1 MVFSRKLDK
10 SLACHAEHSEASLP
24 RRTRLF
30 GRGGTLPQGDI
41 ILVLEKAMLPAL
53 IPTEESPVEC
63 YNSSRFNTRIV
74 LSLMIHLDIFF
85 SHNKEILLFVYGL
98 GFFIL
103 GFAIILQVQ
112 QSSRLE
118 LARSL
123 TWLAAF
129 GITHALHEWGD
140 LFIPIQAEYLASGI
154 IRLLR
159 VFQLVLLAVSFA
171 ALFEFGIS
179 VLSPLNLG
187 RSWNWLPGGVLAA
200 WIFIVFFILLP
211 VQPNLQIWYRT
222 ANALARY
229 FIGFP
234 GGMLAAYGLR
244 LHAIKR
250 IKPLNVPVIF
260 STLRI
265 AGVSLGIYAVLGGL
279 IPPPVNFFPGNIL
292 NTLTFEQAV
301 GIPPILF
308 RTLISVVIAVSVIR
322 SLEIFSLETQRKI
335 EELEQ
340 QGIINAEHER
350 LARELHD
357 GAIQKVYTAGLLV
370 ESAAHL
376 TDVTGE
382 LGARLERALVV
393 LNDAIVDLRHNLAEL
408 HHPDSFSSDKSLTQL
423 LTDVAQNPH
432 YNTLVNI
439 SLDLKIPEEKPLS
452 PLRMRHLLA
461 IINEGFAN
469 IVRHAKARNV
479 VLKAVEL
486 GDKLQITIRDDGIG
500 LAPSVSSG
508 YGLRNMRDRARL
520 LNGELQFSEPS
531 NKGTTVTLEI
541 PWEDK

>member
-1 MVFSRKLDK
+1 MPYLDVFF
-10 SLACHAEHSEASLP
+10 A
-24 RRTRLF
+24 
-30 GRGGTLPQGDI
+30 
-41 ILVLEKAMLPAL
+41 
-53 IPTEESPVEC
+53 
-63 YNSSRFNTRIV
+63 
-74 LSLMIHLDIFF
+74 
-85 SHNKEILLFVYGL
+85 HNKEILLFVYGL

-154 IRLLR
+154 VRLLR
-159 VFQLVLLAVSFA
+159 VFQLVLLVVSFA

-265 AGVSLGIYAVLGGL
+265 AGVSLGIYAILGGL
-279 IPPPVNFFPGNIL
+279 IPRPVNFFPGDIL
-292 NTLTFEQAV
+292 NTQTFEQAV
-301 GIPPILF
+301 GIPITLF
-308 RTLISVVIAVSVIR
+308 RTLISVIIAASVIR
-322 SLEIFSLETQRKI
+322 SLEIFGLETQRKI

-340 QGIINAEHER
+340 SQIINTEHER

-370 ESAAHL
+370 ESAARL
-376 TDVTGE
+376 TEPKSE
-382 LGARLERALVV
+382 LSSRLERSVVV
-393 LNDAIVDLRHNLAEL
+393 LNDAIADLRRNLAEL
-408 HHPDSFSSDKSLTQL
+408 HHSQDFTSETSLVQL
-423 LTDVAQNPH
+423 LRQLADEPH

-439 SLDLKIPEEKPLS
+439 SLDLKVPEDKSLS
-452 PLRMRHLLA
+452 PLRSGHIMA
-461 IINEGFAN
+461 IVNEA
-469 IVRHAKARNV
+469 
-479 VLKAVEL
+479 L
-486 GDKLQITIRDDGIG
+486 
-500 LAPSVSSG
+500 
-508 YGLRNMRDRARL
+508 
-520 LNGELQFSEPS
+520 
-531 NKGTTVTLEI
+531 
-541 PWEDK
+541 

>member
-1 MVFSRKLDK
+1 
-10 SLACHAEHSEASLP
+10 
-24 RRTRLF
+24 
-30 GRGGTLPQGDI
+30 
-41 ILVLEKAMLPAL
+41 
-53 IPTEESPVEC
+53 
-63 YNSSRFNTRIV
+63 
-74 LSLMIHLDIFF
+74 MIHLDIFF

-123 TWLAAF
+123 RWLAAF
-129 GITHALHEWGD
+129 GITHALNEWGD
-140 LFIPIQAEYLASGI
+140 LFIPIQAQYLPSGL

-159 VFQLVLLAVSFA
+159 VVQLILLAVSFA

-179 VLSPLNLG
+179 VLSPFNLG
-187 RSWNWLPGGVLAA
+187 KSSHWISSGLLAA
-200 WIFIVFFILLP
+200 WVFIVFFIVLP
-211 VQPNLQIWYRT
+211 LESDLEVWHHT

-234 GGMLAAYGLR
+234 GGLLAAYGLR
-244 LHAIKR
+244 LHALKR

-279 IPPPVNFFPGNIL
+279 IPPPVHFFPGNIL
-292 NTLTFEQAV
+292 NTTTFEQAV

-308 RTLISVVIAVSVIR
+308 RTLISLVIAVSVIR

-340 QGIINAEHER
+340 HQIINAEHER

-370 ESAAHL
+370 ESASRL
-376 TDVTGE
+376 TESNGE
-382 LGARLERALVV
+382 LGSRLERAVVV
-393 LNDAIVDLRHNLAEL
+393 LNDAIADLRHNLAEL
-408 HHPDSFSSDKSLTQL
+408 HHPDLFSSGESLMQL
-423 LTDVAQNPH
+423 LTDMAQNPH

-439 SLDLKIPEEKPLS
+439 SLDLKLPEEKTLS

-469 IVRHAKARNV
+469 IVRHANARNV
-479 VLKAVEL
+479 LLKAVEL
-486 GDKLQITIRDDGIG
+486 DQKLQITIKDDGVG
-500 LAPSVSSG
+500 FSPNAGTG

-520 LNGELQFSEPS
+520 LNGELSFSEPS
-531 NKGTTVTLEI
+531 HKGTTVTLEI

>member
-1 MVFSRKLDK
+1 MPYLDVFF
-10 SLACHAEHSEASLP
+10 A
-24 RRTRLF
+24 
-30 GRGGTLPQGDI
+30 
-41 ILVLEKAMLPAL
+41 
-53 IPTEESPVEC
+53 
-63 YNSSRFNTRIV
+63 
-74 LSLMIHLDIFF
+74 
-85 SHNKEILLFVYGL
+85 HNKEILLFVYGL

-123 TWLAAF
+123 IWLAAF

-154 IRLLR
+154 VRLLR
-159 VFQLVLLAVSFA
+159 VFQLVLLVVSFA

-292 NTLTFEQAV
+292 NTETFEQIF
-301 GIPPILF
+301 GIPAIIF
-308 RTLISVVIAVSVIR
+308 RTMISVLIAVFVIR
-322 SLEIFSLETQRKI
+322 SLEVFSLESQRKI

-340 QGIINAEHER
+340 QQIINAEHER

-370 ESAAHL
+370 ESAARL
-376 TDVTGE
+376 TKPETE
-382 LGARLERALVV
+382 LGLRLERSVVV
-393 LNDAIVDLRHNLAEL
+393 LNDAIADLRQNLAEL
-408 HHPDSFSSDKSLTQL
+408 NHSDNLSTEMSLTQL
-423 LTDVAQNPH
+423 LRQLAEDPH

-439 SLDLKIPEEKPLS
+439 SLDLKLPDERLLS
-452 PLRMRHLLA
+452 PVQIGHVIA
-461 IINEGFAN
+461 IINEALAN

-479 VLKAVEL
+479 SIQAQDL
-486 GDKLQITIRDDGIG
+486 GDKLQVSIKDDG
-500 LAPSVSSG
+500 
-508 YGLRNMRDRARL
+508 
-520 LNGELQFSEPS
+520 
-531 NKGTTVTLEI
+531 
-541 PWEDK
+541 

>member
-1 MVFSRKLDK
+1 MPYLDVFF
-10 SLACHAEHSEASLP
+10 A
-24 RRTRLF
+24 
-30 GRGGTLPQGDI
+30 
-41 ILVLEKAMLPAL
+41 
-53 IPTEESPVEC
+53 
-63 YNSSRFNTRIV
+63 
-74 LSLMIHLDIFF
+74 
-85 SHNKEILLFVYGL
+85 HNKEILLFVYGL

-123 TWLAAF
+123 IWLAAF

-154 IRLLR
+154 VRLLR
-159 VFQLVLLAVSFA
+159 VFQLVLLVVSFA

-265 AGVSLGIYAVLGGL
+265 AGVSLGIYAILGGL

-292 NTLTFEQAV
+292 NTLTFEQTI

-308 RTLISVVIAVSVIR
+308 RTLISIVIAVSVIR
-322 SLEIFSLETQRKI
+322 SLEIFTLETQRKI

-340 QGIINAEHER
+340 QQIINAEHER

-370 ESAAHL
+370 ESAARL
-376 TDVTGE
+376 TESKSD
-382 LGARLERALVV
+382 LGSRLERAVVV
-393 LNDAIVDLRHNLAEL
+393 LNDAIADLRHNLAEL
-408 HHPDSFSSDKSLTQL
+408 HRSDGASSDVTLVQMLQRLSQ
-423 LTDVAQNPH
+423 DHH
-432 YNTLVNI
+432 YNTLVKI
-439 SLDLKIPEEKPLS
+439 SLDLKLPDEKTLS
-452 PLRMRHLLA
+452 PIRARHVFA
-461 IINEGFAN
+461 IVNEAMAN
-469 IVRHAKARNV
+469 IVRHANARTVNIQAQDYGEQ
-479 VLKAVEL
+479 LKISI
-486 GDKLQITIRDDGIG
+486 KDDGTGIT
-500 LAPSVSSG
+500 PNIQPG

-520 LNGELQFSEPS
+520 LNGDLRFSEPS
-531 NKGTTVTLEI
+531 NKGTMI
-541 PWEDK
+541 